1 MHRILVIVF
10 LLSGIIFPQTSL
22 NRELDDIKKQ
32 IQDQLD
38 RSEIEE
44 KIDIDAAPVISE
56 PVKLTNPIIETD
68 DDGEFYFG
76 YDYFKRE
83 INFFDNTP
91 TPSDYR
97 LGPGDEITLSLW
109 GEHNLRETFL
119 INKEGL
125 IYYENI
131 GFINLSNITISE
143 SEKLLKDKLS
153 AIYATLSSS
162 TNSTKLMVELGK
174 IKSINV
180 YFSGELSNPGIHLV
194 HPFSDI
200 FGAIVQS
207 GGVKNQGS
215 LRNIKI
221 IRSGKTIASIDFY
234 DLFTKG
240 INSYSSLKL
249 IEGDMIYVPT
259 INNRIYISGEVNR
272 SGYYELLEN
281 EHLGNLI
288 DYAGGLTAMASSTM
302 IVDKII
308 PIENRL
314 SDDNATSSMNVNFKE
329 SNIIA
334 LNDGD
339 VVEVNTIGIVESK
352 VEILGKVKNPGSY
365 SAVNSSLKN
374 ILDIAGGFD
383 DPIFRKS
390 ILDDDIVVMRKD
402 IDQFYGLEFHISYNE
417 SDNFMLNPE
426 DKIFVYENSNYN
438 NIFSVSISGQ
448 VNKRGTFPAK
458 KGMTVQ
464 DIVNLAGG
472 LTKLANPNGIIVRE
486 NFTSIDDSGTE
497 IEERTQINDAK
508 LDFELSNGATINV
521 LPFENVVSVEGNV
534 YDPGLVV
541 YSSGQ
546 SLKKYIN
553 FAGGPKPDTLTNRIY
568 VKRANGR
575 TKKVSLFRGLG
586 IRIKPGDTIFVPL
599 DPDPQDFDITTFIAD
614 LSTTLANIAAIL
626 LIVDNQD

>member
-374 ILDIAGGFD
+374 VLDIAGGFD

-402 IDQFYGLEFHISYNE
+402 INQFYGLEFHISYNE

-426 DKIFVYENSNYN
+426 DKIFVYENSNYS

-472 LTKLANPNGIIVRE
+472 FTTLANPNGIIVRE

-497 IEERTQINDAK
+497 IQERTQINNAK

-541 YSSGQ
+541 YSSRQ

-575 TKKVSLFRGLG
+575 TKKVSLLRGLG

>member
-32 IQDQLD
+32 IQNQLD
-38 RSEIEE
+38 QSEIEE

-56 PVKLTNPIIETD
+56 PVKLTSPIIETD
-68 DDGEFYFG
+68 DDEEFYFG

-259 INNRIYISGEVNR
+259 INNRIKISGEVNR

-352 VEILGKVKNPGSY
+352 VEILGRVKNPGSY

-374 ILDIAGGFD
+374 VLDIAGGFD

-390 ILDDDIVVMRKD
+390 ILDNDIVVMRKD
-402 IDQFYGLEFHISYNE
+402 INQFYGLEFHISYNE

-448 VNKRGTFPAK
+448 VNKRGTFAAK

-464 DIVNLAGG
+464 DIINLAGG
-472 LTKLANPNGIIVRE
+472 LTALANPNGIIVRE

-508 LDFELSNGATINV
+508 LDFQLSNGATINV
-521 LPFENVVSVEGNV
+521 LPFENVVNVEGNV

-541 YSSGQ
+541 YSSRQ

-553 FAGGPKPDTLTNRIY
+553 LAGGPKPDTLTNKIY

-575 TKKVSLFRGLG
+575 TKTVSLLRGLG

-599 DPDPQDFDITTFIAD
+599 NPDPQDFDITTFIAD